1 MALYSSG
8 RYRRKRSRTWIYIS
22 LLIIG
27 AVVFFMYRSS
37 RKNKSQISTPPAKSG
52 VKVKIEEDS
61 IVSPQLELPK
71 ITAEPL
77 LEPNLET
84 EQLIA
89 EALSLIDAQPPR
101 VIDARDRLNEI
112 LHSMPLGT
120 EQRARVKNRLSKLA
134 DMWLFSRRIF
144 SQDTLCGSYTVK
156 PGDLLSQIGKRYSVP
171 YEIVMEINDIARA
184 ENFQANMP
192 IKIIHGPFH
201 ARIYRST
208 FMMDLYLQNMFIRS
222 FPVGLGREG
231 RQTPTGSW
239 IVKSGGKL
247 VAPTWTDPD
256 TGKTYN
262 SYDADYPLGSRWIG
276 LEGVAGQAKDRDGFA
291 IHGTKNPDEIGAATS
306 RGCIRLFN
314 GDAILI
320 YNLFYPGLSRVVIV
334 E

>member
-1 MALYSSG
+1 MARYSTG
-8 RYRRKRSRTWIYIS
+8 YYRRKRSRTWIYIFS
-22 LLIIG
+22 LIII
-27 AVVFFMYRSS
+27 AAAIFIYRSS
-37 RKNKSQISTPPAKSG
+37 GKSKSQDSAPPTETG
-52 VKVKIEEDS
+52 VKVKTEEDS
-61 IVSPQLELPK
+61 VVSPQLELPK

-77 LEPNLET
+77 LEPDSET

-89 EALSLIDAQPPR
+89 EAVSLINAQPPR
-101 VIDARDRLNEI
+101 VIDARDRLNDI
-112 LHSMPLGT
+112 LHSMPLST
-120 EQRARVKNRLSKLA
+120 EQRGRIKSRLSELA
-134 DMWLFSRRIF
+134 DMWLFSRRVF
-144 SQDTLCGSYTVK
+144 SQDSLCDSYTVK
-156 PGDLLSQIGKRYSVP
+156 PGDLLSQIGSRYSVP
-171 YEIVMEINDIARA
+171 YEIIMEINNISRA
-184 ENFQANMP
+184 ENFQAKMP

-208 FMMDLYLQNMFIRS
+208 FTFDLYLQNMFIRS

-239 IVKSGGKL
+239 LVKPGGKL

-276 LEGVAGQAKDRDGFA
+276 LEGIEGQAKGRTGFA

>member
-1 MALYSSG
+1 
-8 RYRRKRSRTWIYIS
+8 
-22 LLIIG
+22 
-27 AVVFFMYRSS
+27 MYRSS

>member
-1 MALYSSG
+1 MARYSSG
-8 RYRRKRSRTWIYIS
+8 YYRRKRSRTWIYIS

-27 AVVFFMYRSS
+27 AVVFFIYRSGG
-37 RKNKSQISTPPAKSG
+37 KSKGQISAPPAESD
-52 VKVKIEEDS
+52 VKVKAEEGS
-61 IVSPQLELPK
+61 VVSPQLELPK
-71 ITAEPL
+71 ITTEPL
-77 LEPNLET
+77 LEPNSKT

-89 EALSLIDAQPPR
+89 EALSLIDAKPPGI
-101 VIDARDRLNEI
+101 IDARDRLNDI

-120 EQRARVKNRLSKLA
+120 EQRTRVKNRLSKLA

-171 YEIVMEINDIARA
+171 HEIIMEINNIARA

-208 FMMDLYLQNMFIRS
+208 FTLDLYLQNTFVRS
-222 FPVGLGREG
+222 FPVGLGRED

-239 IVKSGGKL
+239 IVKPGGKL
-247 VAPTWTDPD
+247 VSPTWTDPD

-276 LEGVAGQAKDRDGFA
+276 LEGVEGQAKDRTGFA

-314 GDAILI
+314 GDAILM

>member
-1 MALYSSG
+1 M
-8 RYRRKRSRTWIYIS
+8 
-22 LLIIG
+22 
-27 AVVFFMYRSS
+27 
-37 RKNKSQISTPPAKSG
+37 
-52 VKVKIEEDS
+52 
-61 IVSPQLELPK
+61 
-71 ITAEPL
+71 
-77 LEPNLET
+77 EPNLET